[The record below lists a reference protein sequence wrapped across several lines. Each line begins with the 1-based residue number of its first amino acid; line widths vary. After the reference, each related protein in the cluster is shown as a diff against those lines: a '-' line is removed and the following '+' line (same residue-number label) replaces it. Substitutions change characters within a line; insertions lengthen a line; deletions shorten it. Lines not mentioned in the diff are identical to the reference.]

1 MNLIKYYLSIFFE
14 IIYQSWEWLF
24 VFTVAFFIS
33 TLEHGGLISGVLFF
47 TSSVCRIIFAKKI
60 SSFLVNFNDKKLFK
74 YSIILRLILCF
85 FSLLIYLFN
94 FVSYYLIIFWM
105 FITSFIYIV
114 DGYAVTNFRYI
125 WNADG
130 KLNFSK
136 ISSFLNI
143 GKRGG
148 IALVSI
154 VAFYLEK
161 GNWGV
166 LALLVFFLFLC
177 GLFSS
182 IIMFYSLND
191 NIEKYTNSVR
201 GSSEIKILSVKK
213 FAALMLM
220 LNLFFGAGS
229 LLIIRIFESYKI
241 SIFNTNILTIFYISF
256 IAVNLISITYSRL
269 FEKFSSLKLIHLSYL
284 LVSILS
290 IGYYFFVGFPKVF
303 SILVLLF
310 GGIYA
315 IQTIFIFNEISKLI
329 FGENSIKYKADID
342 FMGKVGFI
350 LSNVLT
356 GLFLDYGFK
365 AESLFLFYGF
375 LAILCFTLYYI
386 YFGVR
391 ENGCSEG

>member
-1 MNLIKYYLSIFFE
+1 M
-14 IIYQSWEWLF
+14 
-24 VFTVAFFIS
+24 
-33 TLEHGGLISGVLFF
+33 
-47 TSSVCRIIFAKKI
+47 
-60 SSFLVNFNDKKLFK
+60 
-74 YSIILRLILCF
+74 
-85 FSLLIYLFN
+85 
-94 FVSYYLIIFWM
+94 
-105 FITSFIYIV
+105 
-114 DGYAVTNFRYI
+114 
-125 WNADG
+125 
-130 KLNFSK
+130 
-136 ISSFLNI
+136 
-143 GKRGG
+143 
-148 IALVSI
+148 
-154 VAFYLEK
+154 
-161 GNWGV
+161 
-166 LALLVFFLFLC
+166 LVFFLFLC

-182 IIMFYSLND
+182 IIMFYSLHD
-191 NIEKYTNSVR
+191 NIEKHTNSVR